1 MSRRAV
7 FLDRDGVI
15 NRAFVRDGRPYPPGS
30 LSELEVLPGVPEA
43 LSRLREK
50 GFLLIV
56 VTNQPD
62 VAKGTVER
70 AVVEEMNARLRES
83 LPLDEFRVCY
93 HDSSDACPCR
103 KPSPG
108 MILEAV
114 ADHEIDIRG
123 SYFVGDRW
131 RDLEAGE
138 RAGCR
143 TIFVDHGYRERQPDR
158 YDYRVTS
165 LSEAAEAILS
175 EPPSGEREVETS
187 RSSGQE
193 QTKRSIERG

>member
-1 MSRRAV
+1 
-7 FLDRDGVI
+7 VI
-15 NRAFVRDGRPYPPGS
+15 NRALVRDGRPYPPES

-43 LSRLREK
+43 LSRLRGK

-62 VAKGTVER
+62 VARGTVER

-83 LPLDEFRVCY
+83 LPLDEIRVCY
-93 HDSSDACPCR
+93 HDSSHACPCR
-103 KPSPG
+103 KPNPG

-114 ADHEIDIRG
+114 KDHGIDISG
-123 SYFVGDRW
+123 SYLVGDRW

-138 RAGCR
+138 RAGCH

-158 YDYRVTS
+158 YDFRVTS
-165 LSEAAEAILS
+165 LSEAAAAILS
-175 EPPSGEREVETS
+175 ESPSGEREDEREGSS
-187 RSSGQE
+187 RRE
-193 QTKRSIERG
+193 QRKRSVERR

>member
-15 NRAFVRDGRPYPPGS
+15 NRAIVRDGRPYPPQD

-43 LSRLREK
+43 LSRLRAE
-50 GFLLIV
+50 GFLLVV

-62 VAKGTVER
+62 VARGTLQR
-70 AVVEEMNARLRES
+70 SVVGDMNARLLES
-83 LPLDEFRVCY
+83 LPLDEVRVCY
-93 HDSSDACPCR
+93 HDESDGCPCR
-103 KPSPG
+103 KPRPG

-114 ADHEIDIRG
+114 KDHGIDVRQ
-123 SYFVGDRW
+123 SYLVGDRW

-143 TIFVDHGYRERQPDR
+143 TVFVDHGYRERQPDR
-158 YDYRVTS
+158 WDLRVRS

-175 EPPSGEREVETS
+175 EPPAGDRGDEGAGRDGDER
-187 RSSGQE
+187 
-193 QTKRSIERG
+193 TKRSTGPG

>member
-15 NRAFVRDGRPYPPGS
+15 NRAIVRDGRPYPPRD
-30 LSELEVLPGVPEA
+30 LSELEVLPGVPDA
-43 LSRLREK
+43 LSRLSAE
-50 GFLLIV
+50 GFLLVV

-62 VAKGTVER
+62 VARGALER
-70 AVVEEMNARLRES
+70 SVVEEMNARLRET
-83 LPLDEFRVCY
+83 LPLDEVRVCY
-93 HDSSDACPCR
+93 HDESDGCPCR
-103 KPSPG
+103 KPAPG

-114 ADHEIDIRG
+114 KDHGIDIRR
-123 SYFVGDRW
+123 SYLVGDRW

-143 TIFVDHGYRERQPDR
+143 TVFVDHGYRERPPDR
-158 YDYRVTS
+158 CDFRVRS

-175 EPPSGEREVETS
+175 EPPGGDRGDEGAGRGGGER
-187 RSSGQE
+187 
-193 QTKRSIERG
+193 TKRSAGPG